1 MRPDRVHFVDGSE
14 EEAAEMISGMV
25 NRGTLIKLNDEK
37 RPNSYLARSDVG
49 DVARVEETTYICS
62 QYEHDAGPTNNWH
75 EPEGMREKMWDLY
88 DGCMQGRTMY
98 VIPFSMGPLGSDL
111 SSYGKDNFFFLRTV
125 LWSDC
130 RCIRP
135 LCVGIVGRTS
145 SGQCCN
151 PNVDASVLFVL
162 ALWAVP
168 PQDSVVVARL
178 SMQPSSL
185 CWHCGQYPP

>member
-1 MRPDRVHFVDGSE
+1 
-14 EEAAEMISGMV
+14 MISGMV

-111 SSYGKDNFFFLRTV
+111 SSYGKDICVVQNCFGASPVSPVCFGIGGTTSHLVSSGFL
-125 LWSDC
+125 
-130 RCIRP
+130 
-135 LCVGIVGRTS
+135 VGRSTT
-145 SGQCCN
+145 QVCN
-151 PNVDASVLFVL
+151 
-162 ALWAVP
+162 
-168 PQDSVVVARL
+168 
-178 SMQPSSL
+178 
-185 CWHCGQYPP
+185 